1 MTSITVYSKPA
12 CVQCNATYKRLDKHG
27 LAYQVVD
34 VSVDDQ
40 AREYVMS
47 LGYLGAPVVVVDHD
61 HNGEPEHWSGF
72 SDRRID
78 RLAEAMR
85 RAA

>member
-1 MTSITVYSKPA
+1 MTSITVYSKPS

-27 LAYQVVD
+27 LQYRVVD
-34 VSVDDQ
+34 VSVDDE

-47 LGYLGAPVVVVDHD
+47 FGYLGAPVVVVEQG
-61 HNGEPEHWSGF
+61 GELDHWSGF

-78 RLAEAMR
+78 ALAAELEQ
-85 RAA
+85 AA

>member
-1 MTSITVYSKPA
+1 MPTITVYSKPA
-12 CVQCNATYKRLDKHG
+12 CVQCNATCKRLDKCG
-27 LAYQVVD
+27 LEYEVVD

-47 LGYLGAPVVVVDHD
+47 LGYLSAPVVVVESGGSIHD
-61 HNGEPEHWSGF
+61 HWTGF

-78 RLAEAMR
+78 ALAATVHQ
-85 RAA
+85 AA

>member
-1 MTSITVYSKPA
+1 MTSITVYGKPA

-27 LAYQVVD
+27 LPYEVVD

-61 HNGEPEHWSGF
+61 GEPEHWSGF

-78 RLAEAMR
+78 ALAKAMS